1 MALAQPQ
8 KDLVQD
14 YLTWLRDRLKVIER
28 GDVSVLS
35 TPFLDPFHDGI
46 QVYIER
52 SNGEFVLHDNG
63 NTGRINPL

>member
-1 MALAQPQ
+1 MATARPQ
-8 KDLVQD
+8 NDMVSD
-14 YLTWLRDRLKVIER
+14 YLSWLLERLKVVQQ

-52 SNGEFVLHDNG
+52 F
-63 NTGRINPL
+63 NPIIPRSLLRTPN